1 VEDGDNLKL
10 QKQDK
15 LELVAMA
22 DRFGQQGDRNTTRTR
37 HQRSGKNGGL
47 TRKSWVWSERSEEG
61 RSSWISPKNGEEE
74 VYVVVVVVVPG
85 LIP

>member
-1 VEDGDNLKL
+1 MEDGDDLKL

-37 HQRSGKNGGL
+37 RQRSGKNGGL
-47 TRKSWVWSERSEEG
+47 TKKSWVWSERSEEG
-61 RSSWISPKNGEEE
+61 RSSRISPENGEEE
-74 VYVVVVVVVPG
+74 VDVVIVVVIPG
-85 LIP
+85 SIP